1 MTLRA
6 LPARTIVRAIAGAA
20 RRWRDAD
27 FAPRAQLAAAVAA
40 RTGYAR
46 SAVEYAFDALFAPMT
61 EAALLSAIASELGC
75 VEALDGFVGR
85 EGRPAAW
92 AAPIGRVCVI
102 ASRTTIGVALPAAA
116 FALCAKCELE
126 VKDRE
131 DGLVAAFFRTLA
143 AELPQLAGAARARP
157 WSSVEASVQDL
168 ASFDAVVAFGRTE
181 TLATVRS
188 ACAPQ
193 ARFVGYGSRAS
204 AGYVCAETLSDELRA
219 EAVAAGAAR
228 DLVLYD
234 SEGCLSLHALFA
246 ERGGG
251 ISPFEFAGMLGRAA
265 RCATLEF
272 PAAQSDPAVLAARGA
287 ARDLAEFR
295 AAAGTGAAF
304 ANEAVDYAILFD
316 PPREAPPLFIPRT
329 LGVIPVEGPAEALEY
344 LQRHGLELE
353 GFALSEPRPDLV
365 RLATDAGAVRLTRFG
380 ELQRPPIGGNHGGR
394 PRVVEFVRWI
404 DNEL

>member
-1 MTLRA
+1 MLRA

-46 SAVEYAFDALFAPMT
+46 SAVEYAFEALFAPMT
-61 EAALLSAIASELGC
+61 EAALLSAIAGELGC
-75 VEALDGFVGR
+75 VEALDGFVAR

-92 AAPIGRVCVI
+92 AAPVGRVCVI
-102 ASRTTIGVALPAAA
+102 SSRTTIGVALPAAA
-116 FALCAKCELE
+116 FALCAKCEVE

-131 DGLVAAFFRTLA
+131 DGLAAAFFRTLA

-157 WSSVEASVQDL
+157 WRSVEASAQDL

-204 AGYVCAETLSDELRA
+204 AGYVCAETLSDELPA

-246 ERGGG
+246 ERGGR
-251 ISPFEFAGMLGRAA
+251 ISPFDFAGMLGRAA
-265 RCATLEF
+265 RGAALEF

-304 ANEAVDYAILFD
+304 ANDAVDYAVLFD
-316 PPREAPPLFIPRT
+316 PPRDAPPLFIART
-329 LGVIPVEGPAEALEY
+329 LGVIPVAGPAEALEY

-380 ELQRPPIGGNHGGR
+380 ELQRPPVGGNHGGR
-394 PRVVEFVRWI
+394 PCVVEFVRWI